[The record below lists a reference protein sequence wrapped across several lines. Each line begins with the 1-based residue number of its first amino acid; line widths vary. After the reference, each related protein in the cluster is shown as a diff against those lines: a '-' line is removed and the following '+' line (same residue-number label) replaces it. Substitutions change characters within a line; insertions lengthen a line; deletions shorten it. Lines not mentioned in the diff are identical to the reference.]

1 MGSTNKI
8 AAAVEAEQGVISSMM
23 QSSRAIADAVE
34 RIGNEPAEWFS
45 VAVNL
50 TIYNLIVETWS
61 AGKNFDIT
69 LFIQALEDRKLLET
83 LGGRGHVL
91 GLSYFVPS
99 PANLPMYLE
108 TLSEKR
114 WVRHVARTGETLI
127 KLAAHNSDD
136 VEGLLSTTEA
146 ALFDVANR
154 HQTRSRRREIKEIVH
169 DVIHNLGEP
178 EKVLGISTGF
188 SKLDKLVGGLAE
200 GHNIVVAG
208 KISGGKSALVQ
219 QIADSVAVTR
229 KIKVAFFTFEMSADQ
244 TVQRIIQIRSEVS
257 TRAVAEGNAEMLDV
271 NQYREAAM
279 EVAEAP
285 LHIISERIDIAGIRA
300 RCMMLKP
307 RVAIID
313 YLQIVPEKK
322 QKNESTTEKLDRM
335 SAEVKQ
341 IAHQLGITTILLT
354 QLNKQDTTYGSQGI
368 TADADQLWVIEGGGE
383 DDEGKTVVAKQIKVA
398 KQRDGGRMAVQFSF
412 VRNITKFRQ
421 KN

>member
-1 MGSTNKI
+1 MGSNKI
-8 AAAVEAEQGVISSMM
+8 PAAVEAEQGVISSMM
-23 QSSRAIADAVE
+23 QSPRAIADAVE
-34 RIGNEPAEWFS
+34 RIGPDASEWFYLG
-45 VAVNL
+45 ANH
-50 TIYNLIVETWS
+50 TIYCLIVETWS
-61 AGKNFDIT
+61 AGKNFDIN
-69 LFIQALEDRKLLET
+69 LFIQNLEDRKLLKT

-108 TLSEKR
+108 TLSDKR
-114 WVRHVARTGETLI
+114 WLRFLKRT
-127 KLAAHNSDD
+127 AAEMDQMADSKGDD
-136 VEGLLSTTEA
+136 IEGALHATEA
-146 ALFDVANR
+146 ALFQVANR
-154 HQTRSRRREIKEIVH
+154 HQARSRRREIKEIVH

-188 SKLDKLVGGLAE
+188 SKLDELVGGLAE
-200 GHNIVVAG
+200 GHNIVIAG
-208 KISGGKSALVQ
+208 KISGGKSALAQ

-229 KIKVAFFTFEMSADQ
+229 NIKVAVFTFEMSAEQ

-257 TRAVAEGNAEMLDV
+257 TRSVAAGEAEMMEV
-271 NQYREAAM
+271 NRYREAAM

-285 LHIISERIDIAGIRA
+285 LHIISERIDVAGIRA

-307 RVAIID
+307 RLAIID

-322 QKNESTTEKLDRM
+322 QKNETTTEKLDRM

-368 TADADQLWVIEGGGE
+368 TADADMLLVIEGGGE
-383 DDEGKTVVAKQIKVA
+383 DDEGKTVVAKQIRVA
-398 KQRDGGRMAVQFSF
+398 KQRDGSRQSVQFSF